1 MRIALITV
9 IGLVAACNPAN
20 AASVAAATTT
30 AADGALRGKLLERI
44 DAGSYSYLRIATAS
58 GEIWAA
64 VPVAKVNP
72 GATVEIEQPIWMQDF
87 EGKAIGRK
95 FSKIAFGTLAGAA
108 PSAPPAAAAVMPAS
122 FVHPPSAAPAAD
134 AGKVKVEHL
143 PGPSGQTVEQVFAKR
158 AALNGKPVGV
168 RGKVVKVTAG
178 VMGRNWVHLKDGT
191 GTPGSDDLLVTTQD
205 ECAVG
210 DVVVARGTARTD
222 QDFGAGY
229 KYPVL
234 IESAKLQEE

>member
-1 MRIALITV
+1 MRIAAVVV
-9 IGLVAACNPAN
+9 IVLVTAGHPAGAATL
-20 AASVAAATTT
+20 AAATAP
-30 AADGALRGKLLERI
+30 AADGALRGKLLERL
-44 DAGSYSYLRIATAS
+44 DAGSYSYLRISTAS

-108 PSAPPAAAAVMPAS
+108 PSGPPASAMPAS
-122 FVHPPSAAPAAD
+122 FVHPPSAVATD
-134 AGKVKVEHL
+134 TGKVKIERL
-143 PGPSGQTVEQVFAKR
+143 AGPSGQTVEQVFAKR
-158 AALNGKPVGV
+158 AALDGKPVGV
-168 RGKVVKVTAG
+168 RGKVVKVTSG
-178 VMGRNWVHLKDGT
+178 VMGRNWVHLRDGT
-191 GTPGSDDLLVTTQD
+191 GAPGSDDLLVTTQD

-234 IESAKLQEE
+234 IEGAKLQDK